1 MSRPTIK
8 TFASV
13 TLAPCDGATGL
24 AGSGGRATVL
34 AAKHAERTS
43 EALARRVDRVTPP
56 AMPDAPER
64 AWLWGHA
71 GRGDRGSL
79 SAPDPTLR
87 RGAER
92 EPLTWADELTL
103 QQGVR
108 GSAAPRPADLL
119 AKRVARGGEGGAL

>member
-8 TFASV
+8 AFARAR
-13 TLAPCDGATGL
+13 LAPCEGATRL
-24 AGSGGRATVL
+24 AGSGRRATVL
-34 AAKHAERTS
+34 AATHAELAS
-43 EALARRVDRVTPP
+43 EGLARRVDRVTPP
-56 AMPDAPER
+56 AMPDAPAG
-64 AWLWGHA
+64 AWLRGHA

-108 GSAAPRPADLL
+108 GSAAPSPAGLL
-119 AKRVARGGEGGAL
+119 AKRVDRGGEGGAL

>member
-8 TFASV
+8 TFAGV
-13 TLAPCDGATGL
+13 RLAPCDGTTRL

-34 AAKHAERTS
+34 AAKHAELNS
-43 EALARRVDRVTPP
+43 EGLARRDDRVTPP
-56 AMPDAPER
+56 AMPDAPEG

-79 SAPDPTLR
+79 SAPESTLR

-103 QQGVR
+103 QRSAR
-108 GSAAPRPADLL
+108 GSAASRPADPR
-119 AKRVARGGEGGAL
+119 AKRLDRGGEGGAL